1 MDRFD
6 IHHEQYL
13 SEWVEDSI
21 RYLYEVCA
29 DYVPWRDAVPSAS
42 TSHGEENGST
52 VAQENSSPSL
62 PATTYRNG

>member
-13 SEWVEDSI
+13 EEWVEDSI

-29 DYVPWRDAVPSAS
+29 DYVPWTDAKSSSEEDGAVPSEIRKA
-42 TSHGEENGST
+42 
-52 VAQENSSPSL
+52 
-62 PATTYRNG
+62 

>member
-13 SEWVEDSI
+13 EEWVEDSI

-29 DYVPWRDAVPSAS
+29 DYVPWTDAKSS
-42 TSHGEENGST
+42 SEEDGARSRRR
-52 VAQENSSPSL
+52 
-62 PATTYRNG
+62 Y